1 MISLREEKV
10 KINEIGL
17 EESGDYTIF
26 IGSTNHKLISLTL
39 TIKIAK
45 SGNIFVNNLP
55 DKLKE
60 KEK

>member
-1 MISLREEKV
+1 MISVREEKV

-17 EESGDYTIF
+17 EESEDYTIF
-26 IGSTNHKLISLTL
+26 IGSTNHKPISLTL

-60 KEK
+60 KGK